1 MLKYKTLTFDLKL
14 YLLKSF
20 TFDCFSGK
28 DEANHSAVRCTPS
41 KISKQPLVSI
51 EYSYTF
57 YFAEQVYFLHIYR
70 FIMIFYS
77 HSRKKVFSVFPIL
90 IVFSFFFAVKP
101 ASAEMPV
108 YERLQPVTDFLNTP
122 SAVAVDAD
130 ENLYVTDVMKG
141 SLNVFNENGD
151 LLRRLKELDEPISV
165 AVKNNNMI
173 LVGNKGK
180 GNVEAYDASL
190 SLLFKLGSGDGEF
203 TLPGAIEFDSSGKI
217 YVADGREDKIKV
229 YHPDGSYDFSFGTS
243 GSGDGEFH
251 FPTSITINENTGEII
266 VSDRQK
272 KTDEFFGEYHGARIQ
287 VFYMDGSFKDVFD
300 KYGVLI
306 RPMGTEVDIENRI
319 YITDTLQNGV
329 QVFDSDG
336 TYRGAI
342 FDSDNQ

>member
-1 MLKYKTLTFDLKL
+1 ML
-14 YLLKSF
+14 
-20 TFDCFSGK
+20 
-28 DEANHSAVRCTPS
+28 
-41 KISKQPLVSI
+41 
-51 EYSYTF
+51 
-57 YFAEQVYFLHIYR
+57 
-70 FIMIFYS
+70 FYS
-77 HSRKKVFSVFPIL
+77 LTREKFFSVFAIL
-90 IVFSFFFAVKP
+90 IVFSFFFASSP
-101 ASAEMPV
+101 DAAEMPV

-173 LVGNKGK
+173 LVGNKGT

-217 YVADGREDKIKV
+217 YVADCKEDKIKV
-229 YHPDGSYDFSFGTS
+229 YHPDGSFDFSFGTS

-251 FPTSITINENTGEII
+251 FPTSVTINENTGEIL
-266 VSDRQK
+266 VSDRQVK
-272 KTDEFFGEYHGARIQ
+272 NDEFFGEYHGARIQ
-287 VFYMDGSFKDVFD
+287 VFYMDGRFKDVFD

-319 YITDTLQNGV
+319 YITDTFQNGV

-342 FDSDNQ
+342 FDSDNQMRTPLGIAISNSNRMYVASQNTGSVEVYQLEIPIPDIAVSPDSHDFGEVHAGTSESVTHCRITGFT